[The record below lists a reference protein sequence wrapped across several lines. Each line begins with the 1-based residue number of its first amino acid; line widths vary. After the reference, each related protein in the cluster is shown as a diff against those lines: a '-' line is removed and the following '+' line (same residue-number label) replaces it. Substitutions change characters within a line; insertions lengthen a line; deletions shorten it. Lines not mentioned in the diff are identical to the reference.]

1 MVNLLRAFFPLPSPA
16 FLCALHAR
24 NPAQPPFLFSVVFNI
39 GSRTISP
46 LPRHTSCAKSWL
58 RNLRFRP
65 FLSNNDRKEE
75 ARDPAQSLP
84 SSVKMSP
91 SECLMTESS
100 WQRTNS
106 RTFKKPA
113 RTRTRRR
120 IFSAA
125 FWNKVD
131 RIIVT
136 FFSLSLFLSTRWT
149 QARERERESVC
160 FREEE
165 EEIVHTLN
173 LKSWSNT

>member
-1 MVNLLRAFFPLPSPA
+1 MARNCTRATRYRAKRRSGEINLQKGRRGFIRGWTGRTRHIIWPGEIQLSNRYIVISWLICYELFSPLPSPA

-100 WQRTNS
+100 
-106 RTFKKPA
+106 
-113 RTRTRRR
+113 
-120 IFSAA
+120 
-125 FWNKVD
+125 
-131 RIIVT
+131 
-136 FFSLSLFLSTRWT
+136 
-149 QARERERESVC
+149 
-160 FREEE
+160 
-165 EEIVHTLN
+165 
-173 LKSWSNT
+173 